1 MIKGVKSVKPAK
13 SIKAIKAPKAIPP
26 TKDNRYLGSSFDDL
40 LAERGMLEEVRIAAI
55 KRVIAME
62 IADEMRRRHISKSEM
77 AKRMHTSR
85 AMIDRV
91 LDPNKEST
99 LSSIAQAARAV
110 GKRLELALV

>member
-1 MIKGVKSVKPAK
+1 MTKTTKPAK
-13 SIKAIKAPKAIPP
+13 
-26 TKDNRYLGSSFDDL
+26 TNRHLGSALDDI
-40 LAERGMLEEVRIAAI
+40 LAERGMLEEVKIAAI
-55 KRVIAME
+55 KRVITLG

-91 LDPNKEST
+91 LDPEKEST

-110 GKRLELALV
+110 GKRLELTLV

>member
-1 MIKGVKSVKPAK
+1 MTKTTKPAK
-13 SIKAIKAPKAIPP
+13 
-26 TKDNRYLGSSFDDL
+26 TNRHLGSALDDI
-40 LAERGMLEEVRIAAI
+40 LAERGMLEEVKIAAI
-55 KRVIAME
+55 KRVITLE

-91 LDPNKEST
+91 LDPEKEST

-110 GKRLELALV
+110 GKRLELTLV

>member
-1 MIKGVKSVKPAK
+1 MTN
-13 SIKAIKAPKAIPP
+13 P
-26 TKDNRYLGSSFDDL
+26 TKPPKVNRHLGSSLDDL

-62 IADEMRRRHISKSEM
+62 IADEMRRCHITKSEM

-91 LDPNKEST
+91 LDPQKEST

-110 GKRLELALV
+110 GKRLELTLV

>member
-1 MIKGVKSVKPAK
+1 MTKTTKPAK
-13 SIKAIKAPKAIPP
+13 
-26 TKDNRYLGSSFDDL
+26 TNRHLGSALDDV
-40 LAERGMLEEVRIAAI
+40 LAERGMLEEVKIAAI
-55 KRVIAME
+55 KRVITLE

-91 LDPNKEST
+91 LDPEKEST

-110 GKRLELALV
+110 GKRLELTLV